1 MQFRALFYTI
11 VITLNAIPLF
21 SQNQDNSRDP
31 AENKLTDEEAIEIFM
46 TTRRSKLPVF
56 TTLSEK
62 ENDNDNDNETINDYY
77 DRLID
82 EHYIRMQT
90 NAAKLRENQ
99 KLRKLPKYS
108 DTSYFG
114 HDKKPKKRKRGK
126 RKYCEECGI
135 VH

>member
-11 VITLNAIPLF
+11 IITLVSVPLF
-21 SQNQDNSRDP
+21 SQNQDNSRGP
-31 AENKLTDEEAIEIFM
+31 SVEKLTDEEAIEIFM
-46 TTRRSKLPVF
+46 AVRSSKLPVF
-56 TTLSEK
+56 ATAAEK
-62 ENDNDNDNETINDYY
+62 ETVSGSETINDYY
-77 DRLID
+77 DRLIN

-90 NAAKLRENQ
+90 NADKLRENQ

-108 DTSYFG
+108 DPSFFG
-114 HDKKPKKRKRGK
+114 HDKKPKKRKKGK